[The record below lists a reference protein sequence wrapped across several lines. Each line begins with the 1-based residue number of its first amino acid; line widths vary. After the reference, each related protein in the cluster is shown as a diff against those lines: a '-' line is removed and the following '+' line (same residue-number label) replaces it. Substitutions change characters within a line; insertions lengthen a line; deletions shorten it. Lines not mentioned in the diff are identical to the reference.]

1 MNILIIGNGGR
12 EHAMAWKISQS
23 PLCAKLFVAPG
34 HPGTASVAEN
44 VNIASDDFQR
54 LGQLCLD
61 ESIGLVVV
69 GPEAPL
75 VQGIRDFFE
84 SDSRLKEVLLVGPGK
99 EGAQLE
105 GSKDLDRKST
115 RLNSSHLVI
124 SYAVF

>member
-23 PLCAKLFVAPG
+23 PLCDKLFVAPG
-34 HPGTASVAEN
+34 NPGTASVAEN

-54 LGQLCLD
+54 LGQFCLD
-61 ESIGLVVV
+61 ENVGLVVV

-84 SDSRLKEVLLVGPGK
+84 SD
-99 EGAQLE
+99 
-105 GSKDLDRKST
+105 
-115 RLNSSHLVI
+115 
-124 SYAVF
+124 